1 MGRSWRIGRLFG
13 INICIDS
20 SWVLIFF
27 LVTWT
32 LAAGFFP
39 LSYPQWSMLQY
50 WYMGIVTSLL
60 FFGSV
65 LIHELS
71 HSLVARAQGE
81 RVQRITLHLFGGAAQ
96 IAEEPKTA
104 ASELTMS
111 LAGPLASFALAA
123 IFALLRVAFRGSA
136 EQFEGMFRYLAT
148 INLGLAIF
156 NLVPGFPLDGGRVL
170 RSVVWMATNDLRLAT
185 RVASWVGQTVAF
197 LMVVSGV
204 LLLFTGNLL
213 NGVWIMLIGW
223 FLRNAAISSYR
234 QILIRDAM
242 AEVLASQLMHR
253 DFISVPPEMSIQ
265 KLLDDYVIAY
275 SQHAYP
281 VTEDSTL
288 IGIISP
294 LDIRKVPRDLWS
306 VTPVQQVMTP
316 RAELH
321 VVAPSDDGN
330 TILARMAAKDVHQL
344 PVVEG
349 THLVGMIARND
360 LVRYMQWQ
368 TELGMHA

>member
-111 LAGPLASFALAA
+111 LAGPLARPWRPSSLC
-123 IFALLRVAFRGSA
+123 SA
-136 EQFEGMFRYLAT
+136 
-148 INLGLAIF
+148 
-156 NLVPGFPLDGGRVL
+156 
-170 RSVVWMATNDLRLAT
+170 
-185 RVASWVGQTVAF
+185 
-197 LMVVSGV
+197 
-204 LLLFTGNLL
+204 
-213 NGVWIMLIGW
+213 
-223 FLRNAAISSYR
+223 
-234 QILIRDAM
+234 
-242 AEVLASQLMHR
+242 
-253 DFISVPPEMSIQ
+253 
-265 KLLDDYVIAY
+265 
-275 SQHAYP
+275 
-281 VTEDSTL
+281 
-288 IGIISP
+288 
-294 LDIRKVPRDLWS
+294 
-306 VTPVQQVMTP
+306 
-316 RAELH
+316 
-321 VVAPSDDGN
+321 
-330 TILARMAAKDVHQL
+330 
-344 PVVEG
+344 
-349 THLVGMIARND
+349 
-360 LVRYMQWQ
+360 
-368 TELGMHA
+368 